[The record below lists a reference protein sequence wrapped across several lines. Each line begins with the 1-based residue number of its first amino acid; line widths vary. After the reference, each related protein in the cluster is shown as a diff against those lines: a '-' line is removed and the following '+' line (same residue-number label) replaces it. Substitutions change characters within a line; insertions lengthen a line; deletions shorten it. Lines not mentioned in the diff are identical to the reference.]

1 MRIMEKT
8 GMDLIFTEIAEG
20 LPTTSYFSFC
30 KNDGSEKCISFQPR
44 LILLGIYVRFHRGVG
59 APRTW
64 KKITL
69 VGSWRMLPLMVH
81 GFWRSLVEE
90 TVVYPIFVLHLFAD
104 VRWFTVDFCPSTTYD
119 RMMGRTM
126 RSVASVLQDE
136 TIDPESLG
144 KIATFL
150 RFVPWWGKPPPPP
163 QQQHWVVATQT
174 FFIFTPK
181 IGEDEPILTNI
192 FQRGWN
198 HQLEQQQQQQQE
210 EEEQQQFSPKNPV
223 TKSKHL
229 PFHTRILS
237 MTS

>member
-1 MRIMEKT
+1 MTKFKRPENSIKSLEAQDLFTVPCFQPGQVSTSWSGGTEGSSWMKGTLSWFPAPLWTRVLATPQLMRIMEKT

-90 TVVYPIFVLHLFAD
+90 TVVYPN
-104 VRWFTVDFCPSTTYD
+104 FCP
-119 RMMGRTM
+119 
-126 RSVASVLQDE
+126 
-136 TIDPESLG
+136 
-144 KIATFL
+144 
-150 RFVPWWGKPPPPP
+150 
-163 QQQHWVVATQT
+163 
-174 FFIFTPK
+174 
-181 IGEDEPILTNI
+181 
-192 FQRGWN
+192 
-198 HQLEQQQQQQQE
+198 
-210 EEEQQQFSPKNPV
+210 
-223 TKSKHL
+223 
-229 PFHTRILS
+229 
-237 MTS
+237 TSFC